1 MSSFVYDSFWD
12 DLQKGNI
19 DLDTDTFYAMLV
31 TSSYAENKK
40 THVKRSDITNEI
52 AATGGYAAGGSA
64 VAMTVTKDATN
75 DRQNASFANQVYS
88 SATITARKQIVYK
101 HRGGASSAD
110 ELVCIND
117 FGADVIA
124 SGGTFT
130 VNGSTIR
137 IQN

>member
-1 MSSFVYDSFWD
+1 MASLVFDSFWD
-12 DLQKGNI
+12 DLARGNI
-19 DLDTDTFYAMLV
+19 NLSSDTFYAMLV

-40 THVKRSDITNEI
+40 THMKRSDVTNEVP
-52 AATGGYAAGGSA
+52 ATGGYSAGGSA
-64 VAMTVTKDATN
+64 VAMTVTKDAST
-75 DRQNASFANQVYS
+75 DQQNASFANQVYA
-88 SATITARKQIVYK
+88 SATITARKQVVYK

-137 IQN
+137 LQN